1 MKNDFD
7 NKEVGMACGVQES
20 IPSIRLYDYEK
31 VCGAASTNDKDY
43 PEKFCLNEVEMGVC
57 VKNQGAIG
65 ACVACATSSTIEAL
79 LLREMLGLEEGTEIT
94 EELLETMMDKLFGY
108 DEISEGFTYGF
119 CRQNTSRSYGM
130 IPTDALKYL
139 TEKGTVPKK
148 YFNYL
153 NEMPDIKDTV
163 NNDYKELH
171 ELALKYRIKGYVAIP
186 NKKPQK
192 DYDIKD
198 ALMKYRVPLV
208 AISPSAFGESHCICI
223 VGWDDTKD
231 TYIIKNSWG
240 ENWGDNGI
248 AGKKKDTIS
257 SVYVLLGQ
265 DIKLPFEDVKED
277 DWFYSAVKHV
287 YMSDIMNGRTE
298 TTFNPNEPMTRA
310 EIATV
315 ISRLMKKIDERFE
328 NFNKIL
334 EEKNVFDDY
343 KI

>member
-1 MKNDFD
+1 MSKELN
-7 NKEVGMACGVQES
+7 NKEMGMACGVQES
-20 IPSIRLYDYEK
+20 IPSIRLYDYGK
-31 VCGAASTNDKDY
+31 VCGAASTNNSDY
-43 PEKFCLNEVEMGVC
+43 PETFCLNEAEMGIG
-57 VKNQGAIG
+57 VKNQGVIG
-65 ACVACATSSTIEAL
+65 ACVACATSSAIEAL
-79 LLREMLGLEEGTEIT
+79 MLRDILGLKDGTEIT
-94 EELLETMMDKLFGY
+94 NEFLESMKDKLFGY
-108 DEISEGFTYGF
+108 DEISEGFTYGY
-119 CRQNTSRSYGM
+119 CRQTSSRNYGM

-153 NEMPDIKDTV
+153 NEMPAIKNIV
-163 NNDYKELH
+163 NDEYKELH
-171 ELALKYRIKGYVAIP
+171 ELALKYRIKGYVAIST
-186 NKKPQK
+186 KKPQK

-208 AISPSAFGESHCICI
+208 AISPSGFGESHCICI

-240 ENWGDNGI
+240 EDWGDNGI

-257 SVYVLLGQ
+257 YVYLLLGQ
-265 DIKLPFEDVKED
+265 DITLPFEDVKED

-315 ISRLMKKIDERFE
+315 VSRLMKKIDERFE

-334 EEKNVFDDY
+334 EQKNVFDNY
-343 KI
+343 NI

>member
-1 MKNDFD
+1 MVNEFN

-20 IPSIRLYDYEK
+20 IPSIRLYDYDK
-31 VCGAASTNDKDY
+31 VCGAASTNSKDY
-43 PEKFCLNEVEMGVC
+43 PEKFCLNEVEMGKVI
-57 VKNQGAIG
+57 KNQGAIG
-65 ACVACATSSTIEAL
+65 ACVACATSSAMEAL
-79 LLREMLGLEEGTEIT
+79 LLRDILGLEEGTEIT
-94 EELLETMMDKLFGY
+94 DELLESMRDKLFGY
-108 DEISEGFTYGF
+108 DEIAEGFTYGY
-119 CRQNTSRSYGM
+119 CRQSDSMNYGM

-153 NEMPDIKDTV
+153 NEMPEIKDIT

-171 ELALKYRIKGYVAIP
+171 ELALKYRLKGYVAIP
-186 NKKPQK
+186 NRKPQK
-192 DYDIKD
+192 DFDIKE

-208 AISPSAFGESHCICI
+208 AISPKSFGESHCICI
-223 VGWDDTKD
+223 VGWDDTKNY
-231 TYIIKNSWG
+231 YIIKNSWG
-240 ENWGDNGI
+240 ENWGNNGV
-248 AGKKKDTIS
+248 AGISKDSIS
-257 SVYVLLGQ
+257 FVYMLLSQ
-265 DIKLPFEDVKED
+265 DIILPFEDVKED

-298 TTFNPNEPMTRA
+298 PTFNPNEPMTRA

-334 EEKNVFDDY
+334 EEKNVFDNY
-343 KI
+343 RI